1 MNAASHSN
9 APLFHDLRS
18 FTPATVYCAMLN
30 QEAERE
36 RLAAVAAE
44 PPYRGLPK
52 APVLAIRPANTLA
65 EPDRPVRVP
74 EGVSALEVWPCL
86 VAVIEKP
93 ACRVPAAAALEHVG
107 GWSLALDFSLPL
119 SNWHRPATRQKC
131 HDGFCKLMPVMRPAD
146 SLTRCE
152 LIPSLAHARVVIEA
166 EHVAK
171 AAHSTSAVR
180 ATATAHASAAVHTG
194 AAVRAGTEAGQAIDD
209 IGLATLRWHRDP
221 ASFLAA
227 VSQFMTL
234 HRGDC
239 MMFPLVDKALQV
251 GVGQG
256 VLLDVPSLGCW
267 QARLEAAR

>member
-1 MNAASHSN
+1 MSAASHLN
-9 APLFHDLRS
+9 ASSLRDLRS
-18 FTPATVYCAMLN
+18 FTPAAVYCAMLN

-74 EGVSALEVWPCL
+74 QGVSALEVWPCL
-86 VAVIEKP
+86 VAVIERP

-119 SNWHRPATRQKC
+119 SNWHRPAIRQKC

-146 SLTRCE
+146 SLTHGE
-152 LIPSLAHARVVIEA
+152 LIPSLDHARVVID
-166 EHVAK
+166 
-171 AAHSTSAVR
+171 AAHAGTD
-180 ATATAHASAAVHTG
+180 AHPAAAVHTG
-194 AAVRAGTEAGQAIDD
+194 AAVRAGTAAGQAVDD
-209 IGLATLRWHRDP
+209 GQAVVEIVRATPRWHRDP

-251 GVGQG
+251 GAGQG
-256 VLLDVPSLGCW
+256 VLLDVPSLGFW
-267 QARLEAAR
+267 QVRLEAVR

>member
-1 MNAASHSN
+1 MNAASHLN
-9 APLFHDLRS
+9 ASSLRDLRS

-36 RLAAVAAE
+36 RLAAVATA

-86 VAVIEKP
+86 VAAIERP
-93 ACRVPAAAALEHVG
+93 ACRVPAPAALEHVG

-119 SNWHRPATRQKC
+119 GNWHRPAIRQKC

-146 SLTRCE
+146 SLTHGE
-152 LIPSLAHARVVIEA
+152 LIPSLDHARVVI
-166 EHVAK
+166 H
-171 AAHSTSAVR
+171 AAHAGSASR
-180 ATATAHASAAVHTG
+180 PG
-194 AAVRAGTEAGQAIDD
+194 IGAGQTIEEVE
-209 IGLATLRWHRDP
+209 LASPRWHRDP

-251 GVGQG
+251 GAGQG
-256 VLLDVPSLGCW
+256 VLLDVPSLGLW
-267 QARLEAAR
+267 QVRLEAVR

>member
-119 SNWHRPATRQKC
+119 SNWHRPAIRQKC

-146 SLTRCE
+146 SLTHGE
-152 LIPSLAHARVVIEA
+152 LIPSLDHARVVID
-166 EHVAK
+166 
-171 AAHSTSAVR
+171 AAHAGTEAQP
-180 ATATAHASAAVHTG
+180 AAAVQTG

-251 GVGQG
+251 GAGQG